1 MKKKIKKK
9 LKNNQ
14 DRYFECLEVC
24 DENEQEATCREVCTP
39 ALTDDPEDQPKVDL
53 PINDGDEYEHVHNI
67 NIFKDGDQN
76 SQEWTDMF
84 VELRERYGKLQSDPL
99 TGLGV
104 TYGGNLLDSREKP

>member
-1 MKKKIKKK
+1 MEKK
-9 LKNNQ
+9 LENKQ

-24 DENEQEATCREVCTP
+24 DDNEQESTCREVCTP

-53 PINDGDEYEHVHNI
+53 PIKEEDEYEYVHNI
-67 NIFKDGDQN
+67 NIFEEGDQN

-84 VELRERYGKLQSDPL
+84 ISMREKFGALKPDPI

-104 TYGGNLLDSREKP
+104 TYGGEVTHD